1 MAKRRLYGK
10 QPPPEEFRP
19 EKRRKSSE
27 VLVQEPADLFRM
39 LMGMTLRASDGI
51 LGRARAFSYLL
62 LCSDAHYDVQLLSQM
77 PRPVLE
83 AVLAILVDGVP
94 KDHYQQEEPLR
105 RGRLASLP
113 CNVVTKSL
121 GGVPAYQVRFMWHD
135 LKVESVWTPNYSQ
148 AMDWQRSL
156 SCVRKAA
163 TDRIAMSMSRKE
175 DPKSIVPLTVAELAE
190 AFVLSPSLELTFVT
204 LGMLNGK
211 RISTL
216 YSSNY
221 RLALKQW
228 QGLRAL
234 FETHKYSKPKEL
246 EKIVESFR
254 SQATRMV
261 ELEKLRFASR
271 ERHLIACVSGAIERG
286 NVKVSRELHRIIGI
300 NDLCIS
306 ADEIAARI
314 QEASPQMIT
323 KLRGYVATFFR
334 DPKKPKEQTVVNVCL
349 SRKQQEKATSPS
361 PFFAER
367 GGQLLPQVLTFLS
380 LKQVF
385 ACRKVSNVSMEAS
398 SVNLRLRLSKFLY
411 TADFLSGISQTRSG
425 RPRYLRVETQAR
437 QLIGLLSAPHLS
449 RFFQDLDL
457 RDAPREAVAATRL
470 APCLMKMVSLR
481 SLSIT
486 GSKEWARENLRKIC
500 AALPQGAS
508 CECYDT
514 NKPHLLIC
522 EYVQGEC
529 LPGKGFLGN
538 A

>member
-135 LKVESVWTPNYSQ
+135 LKVESVWTANYSQ

-314 QEASPQMIT
+314 QEMWLSKSAWIARALSRMRRHGDRQLTSEVTIAEMFNQKVEAEETKIVDLRSQLSDVNLELHSEKQEVMNRERKNEGFLEKLIDKERNEKESEK
-323 KLRGYVATFFR
+323 KLREKDRRIEYLESETERLRDDRNEQRDYCQQLYEELWGTEEYPEYEGAETGRTERAEATR
-334 DPKKPKEQTVVNVCL
+334 AESSDKPKI
-349 SRKQQEKATSPS
+349 SRK
-361 PFFAER
+361 
-367 GGQLLPQVLTFLS
+367 
-380 LKQVF
+380 
-385 ACRKVSNVSMEAS
+385 EAD
-398 SVNLRLRLSKFLY
+398 K
-411 TADFLSGISQTRSG
+411 
-425 RPRYLRVETQAR
+425 
-437 QLIGLLSAPHLS
+437 
-449 RFFQDLDL
+449 
-457 RDAPREAVAATRL
+457 
-470 APCLMKMVSLR
+470 
-481 SLSIT
+481 
-486 GSKEWARENLRKIC
+486 
-500 AALPQGAS
+500 
-508 CECYDT
+508 
-514 NKPHLLIC
+514 
-522 EYVQGEC
+522 
-529 LPGKGFLGN
+529 
-538 A
+538 